1 MKMKKIHIY
10 NILLLMAVVML
21 ASCKDDI
28 RLDGSGN
35 TPELV
40 VYCFP
45 STADTTF
52 INVSRSLPVSKYTVK
67 YHPTG
72 IDDATITYTVNGQ
85 PQNVCSRGDG
95 SYYVVARQQPGDK
108 IAVEVSADG
117 LADAGGETTIPDTVA
132 LGPASYRTVSI
143 GEEDW
148 NYMESYYQ
156 FIADFT
162 DPAASSDYYAARVRM
177 KIGKDTTE
185 FSGIVMDDGT
195 VYGDSIHFHS
205 YTYYPKVYTQSEPLM
220 NPVSNID
227 DSFGFS
233 SDFYQDLCIFNDAS
247 INGQTYRLHLNVLPG
262 ETDPETYGYTYS
274 DVKAYRVEVLH
285 LTPELYRFLQSIN
298 AVENSDLAQHGLA
311 QIQPTLSN
319 VHGGFGLIAGWNVS
333 RSDFVSLNK

>member
-1 MKMKKIHIY
+1 
-10 NILLLMAVVML
+10 ML
-21 ASCKDDI
+21 AVAMLVSCKDDI
-28 RLDGSGN
+28 ELNASGN
-35 TPELV
+35 MPELV
-40 VYCFP
+40 VYCLP

-52 INVSRSLPVSKYTVK
+52 INVSRSLPVSKYTAK
-67 YHPTG
+67 NKTTA
-72 IDDATITYTVNGQ
+72 ISDATITYTVNGQ
-85 PQNVCSRGDG
+85 QQNVCSRGDG
-95 SYYVVARQQPGDK
+95 CYYVVARQKPGDR
-108 IAVEVSADG
+108 IAVEVSALG

-143 GEEDW
+143 SEEDW

-156 FIADFT
+156 FMVGFA
-162 DPAASSDYYAARVRM
+162 DPAATSDCYAARVRM

-185 FSGIVMDDGT
+185 FQGVVMDDGT
-195 VYGDSIHFHS
+195 VYGDSLHFHT

-233 SDFYQDLCIFNDAS
+233 SEFYQDLCIFNDAS

-319 VHGGFGLIAGWNVS
+319 VHGGFGLIAGWNIS
-333 RSDFVSLNK
+333 RSNFICMNK